1 MSIIHC
7 KLRFKKEL
15 MNKIHPNRFYLEDYR
30 RKRHRYSRDSFLG
43 RLRRVHTWSPLI
55 HFVLRAT
62 GFAHRGLANAL
73 ALKLTE
79 VTLESDGLPDSFDNC
94 RILFIA
100 DLHIEGLDSLTDKV
114 IELIK
119 NLEYDYCF
127 LGGDYSLYNRYDS
140 AKTKQQMQKI
150 IKHIKTN
157 KIYGILGNHDY
168 YETAVFLQSL
178 GVTMLINE
186 NVPIERNRTTVYLA
200 GVDDCYVFDCAD
212 IGQAVSGIPAGS
224 FKILFSHSPQLYRQ
238 AQKYG
243 FNLFIAGHT
252 HGGQICLPGGIPL
265 IKSAK
270 IPRKLIKGPW
280 RYKNMTG
287 FTTSGAGASGNVI
300 ARFNCPPEIAVLT
313 LRAKKSGPT

>member
-1 MSIIHC
+1 MA
-7 KLRFKKEL
+7 LR
-15 MNKIHPNRFYLEDYR
+15 
-30 RKRHRYSRDSFLG
+30 
-43 RLRRVHTWSPLI
+43 
-55 HFVLRAT
+55 
-62 GFAHRGLANAL
+62 
-73 ALKLTE
+73 LTE
-79 VTLESDGLPDSFDNC
+79 VTLAPDGLPENFDNC
-94 RILFIA
+94 RILFIS

-119 NLEYDYCF
+119 NLQYDYCF
-127 LGGDYSLYNRYDS
+127 LGGDYSLYDRYDS

-150 IKHIKTN
+150 IKHLKTSR
-157 KIYGILGNHDY
+157 IYGILGNHDY

-186 NVPIERNRTTVYLA
+186 HVAIERGPAAIYLA

-212 IGQAVSGIPAGS
+212 IGLASRGIPAGS

-238 AQKYG
+238 AQKYS

-270 IPRKLIKGPW
+270 IPRKLTKGPW
-280 RYKNMTG
+280 RFKNMTG
-287 FTTSGAGASGNVI
+287 FTTSGAGSSGNVI
-300 ARFNCPPEIAVLT
+300 ARFCCPPEITVLT
-313 LRAKKSGPT
+313 LKAKKSPLV